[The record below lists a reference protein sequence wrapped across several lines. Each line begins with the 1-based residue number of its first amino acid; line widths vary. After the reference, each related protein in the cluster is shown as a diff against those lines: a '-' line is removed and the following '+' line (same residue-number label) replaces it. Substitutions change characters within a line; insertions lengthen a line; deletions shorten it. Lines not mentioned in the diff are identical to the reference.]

1 MSKVRNLHPLL
12 FSAAFPMFSPLPK
25 LLRRLGLALVL
36 PATLMTSLIGSDP
49 AATAAPGT
57 PTAAKSSAAPSPQAL
72 TLRADVQEANAK
84 TGVVVARGNVQINY
98 PARQIQATSAQAMYF
113 SKERRIVLSGNV
125 YILQQGNSMRGEQIT
140 YLIDE
145 GRFVATPQASKQVE
159 SIYLVNDAPPAP
171 VAPAPAVAAPAPVVP
186 SPAFGKPQFS
196 APAPAKP

>member
-1 MSKVRNLHPLL
+1 MSKVRDR
-12 FSAAFPMFSPLPK
+12 FSAPVSMIDLLPLTWP
-25 LLRRLGLALVL
+25 LRRLSLALLL
-36 PATLMTSLIGSDP
+36 PVTLITAGLGINNLV
-49 AATAAPGT
+49 ATAAPGT
-57 PTAAKSSAAPSPQAL
+57 TTAAKSSVTPSPQAL

-145 GRFVATPQASKQVE
+145 GRFVATPQTSKQVE

-171 VAPAPAVAAPAPVVP
+171 APAPAVTAPPAPVIP
-186 SPAFGKPQFS
+186 SLPFGTKPQF
-196 APAPAKP
+196 PAVPPLKP